1 MSSYCEGSACSRKN
15 NCRLH
20 NPEEGI
26 HEYLDWSTYGS
37 GSFIKD
43 KDGKYE
49 SNIEYSCGDAG
60 KFKHFEPV
68 THLTKEDALI
78 NEINVLFH
86 EAMAKVL
93 KPVDIQIAEYL
104 LKQEGTLLNELWN
117 DVVETVYKHNNK

>member
-20 NPEEGI
+20 NPGEGI

-37 GSFIKD
+37 GSFIKS

-60 KFKHFEPV
+60 KFKKFEP
-68 THLTKEDALI
+68 LTKEDDLI

-86 EAMAKVL
+86 EAMSKVL
-93 KPVDIQIAEYL
+93 KPADIQIVELL
-104 LKQEGTLLNELWN
+104 LKQEGTLLNELWSN
-117 DVVETVYKHNNK
+117 VVETIYKHNIK